1 MNYINKAIKNNWKYR
16 HTHTQNL
23 IDDESSIWNQQEK
36 HALLVK
42 SHLGIDPEDT
52 PAKLWED
59 TKRLMQETGNYPNIH
74 QYETDSKNYG
84 PSTLLTTMTL

>member
-1 MNYINKAIKNNWKYR
+1 MHS

-23 IDDESSIWNQQEK
+23 VDDESNIWNQQEK
-36 HALLVK
+36 HTLLVRA
-42 SHLGIDPEDT
+42 HLGIYPKDT

-74 QYETDSKNYG
+74 QYETDSKN
-84 PSTLLTTMTL
+84 